1 MVNSLNSEIGKA
13 KPHELSE
20 HIKTKLVEADFGL
33 LGKIVLDKPKALNAL
48 STEMIEAMQATLDA
62 WAVDDQVKVVWIEGA
77 GEKAFCAGGD
87 VVMLY
92 HSMQETKAGDVP
104 SKAHEFFT
112 KEYQLDQTIHYYAKP
127 VIVYADGIVMG
138 GGLGVTVGGSHRIV
152 TERSMISMPEVT
164 IGLYPD
170 VGASWFFNRMPGKC
184 AEFLGMT
191 GARMNAADALF
202 AKLADFAVATED
214 LGVMQLAILESDGS
228 HEGIT
233 TAIQSAQMEQRVHES
248 QLWVNYELINE
259 LMAPVD
265 LSEVVQQ
272 FKELATDDKWM
283 AFAAKALI
291 NGCPMTLHLVREQI
305 KRAKHMSLSA
315 VFDMELIM
323 STQCAMHADLAEG
336 IRALLIDKDGQPQW
350 SAASVDEISTA
361 EVEAFFTQPQLN
373 N

>member
-1 MVNSLNSEIGKA
+1 MSEPMNKDIGQS
-13 KPHELSE
+13 KPHALSE

-48 STEMIEAMQATLDA
+48 STDMIEAMQATLDA
-62 WAVDDQVKVVWIEGA
+62 WADDDHIKAVWIEGA

-92 HSMQETKAGDVP
+92 HSMQETAAGDVP
-104 SKAHEFFT
+104 VKAQEFFT
-112 KEYQLDQTIHYYAKP
+112 KEYKLDQTIHHYAKP

-138 GGLGVTVGGSHRIV
+138 GGLGVAVGGSHRIV
-152 TERSMISMPEVT
+152 TERSMIAMPEVT

-170 VGASWFFNRMPGKC
+170 VGASWFFNRMPGQC

-202 AKLADFAVATED
+202 TKLADFAVATDE
-214 LGVMQLAILESDGS
+214 LAAMQLAILESDGT
-228 HEGIT
+228 HDGIT

-265 LSEVVQQ
+265 LSDVVQQ
-272 FKELATDDKWM
+272 FKDLETDDKWLS
-283 AFAAKALI
+283 FAAKALV

-305 KRAKHMSLSA
+305 RRAKHMSLSE
-315 VFDMELIM
+315 VFEMEINM
-323 STQCAMHADLAEG
+323 STQCAMNPDLAEG
-336 IRALLIDKDGQPQW
+336 IRALLIDKDGQPKW
-350 SAASVDEISTA
+350 SADSVSEITA
-361 EVEAFFTQPQLN
+361 EQIETFFQQPQLN

>member
-1 MVNSLNSEIGKA
+1 MPDTLNVE
-13 KPHELSE
+13 KPHALSE

-48 STEMIEAMQATLDA
+48 STDMIEAMQATLDA
-62 WAVDDQVKVVWIEGA
+62 WADDGHVKAVWIEGA
-77 GEKAFCAGGD
+77 GDKAFCAGGD

-92 HSMQETKAGDVP
+92 HSMQATAEGDVP
-104 SKAHEFFT
+104 TKAHEFFA
-112 KEYQLDQTIHYYAKP
+112 KEYKLDQTIHNYKKP

-138 GGLGVTVGGSHRIV
+138 GGLGVAVGGSHRIV
-152 TERSMISMPEVT
+152 TERSMIAMPEVT

-202 AKLADFAVATED
+202 SKLADFAVATDD
-214 LGVMQLAILESDGS
+214 LADMQLAILESDGT

-233 TAIQSAQMEQRVHES
+233 SAIQSAQMEQRVHES

-265 LSEVVQQ
+265 LVDVVQQ
-272 FKELATDDKWM
+272 FKDLETEDKWLG
-283 AFAAKALI
+283 FAAKALT

-315 VFDMELIM
+315 VFEMEIIM
-323 STQCAMHADLAEG
+323 STQCAMHPDLAEG
-336 IRALLIDKDGQPQW
+336 IRALLIDKDGKPQW
-350 SAASVDEISTA
+350 SVASVGDITPEMV
-361 EVEAFFTQPQLN
+361 EVFFTQPKFN
-373 N
+373 KN